1 MDYNIASLLCAGLM
15 LFLLIIGV
23 PIAYA
28 LGFSSIVVG
37 YFAFGSF
44 ALQKAGWTTFQLLY
58 NLTWT
63 PLPLFTLMSF
73 LIAETKMGE
82 HLFRTA
88 RNWMSRLPGGL
99 FVAGI
104 LGEAGMAAALGASG
118 PTIIAVGN
126 VAVPE
131 FKRYSYNKALGLGA
145 LTCGGVLGPLIPPS
159 ATMIIFA
166 ILANVPLG
174 RLFIAGVI
182 PGILLAVMLSL
193 VPVFLCAR
201 NPELGRAAGK
211 VSWGERFSSLR
222 LIWPIVLVMFGI
234 LGSIYFGVATPTEA
248 GGVGCFIV
256 LVVAVLFFDLRW
268 KGLYRA
274 IVQTAVLNSTI
285 MIILV
290 GSSFFTYVFGSSSVA
305 QKLSLLIASLN
316 MPPMAVIIAI
326 MVFLLFLGCFIDGI
340 TIMMLTVPIFI
351 PIITELGFDPL
362 WFGIL
367 FVINMEIALITPP
380 MGINFF
386 LVRNSFDISS
396 MELIRGVW
404 PFLIMLVLF
413 LAVTVAFPQLSLWL
427 PGLMIG
433 N

>member
-15 LFLLIIGV
+15 LFLLILGV

-73 LIAETKMGE
+73 LIAETRMGE

-104 LGEAGMAAALGASG
+104 IGEAGMAAALGASG

-131 FKRYSYNKALGLGA
+131 FKRYSYNKAIGLGA

-182 PGILLAVMLSL
+182 PGIILAIMLSL
-193 VPVFLCAR
+193 VPVFLCSR
-201 NPELGRAAGK
+201 NPDLGRAAGK

-234 LGSIYFGVATPTEA
+234 LGSIYFGIATPTEA

-256 LVVAVLFFDLRW
+256 LVVAVLFFNLRW

-274 IVQTAVLNSTI
+274 IVQTAVLNATI

-305 QKLSLLIASLN
+305 QGLSEIIASLN
-316 MPPMAVIIAI
+316 LPPMAVIVTI
-326 MVFLLFLGCFIDGI
+326 MIFLLFLGCFIDGI

-386 LVRNSFDISS
+386 LVRSNFDISS
-396 MELIRGVW
+396 MELIKGVW

-413 LAVTVAFPQLSLWL
+413 LAVTVVFPQLSLWL

>member
-1 MDYNIASLLCAGLM
+1 M
-15 LFLLIIGV
+15 LFLLLIGV

-28 LGFSSIVVG
+28 LGFSSILVG

-99 FVAGI
+99 FVAAI

-131 FKRYSYNKALGLGA
+131 FKRYSYNKAIGLGA

-174 RLFIAGVI
+174 RLFIAGVV
-182 PGILLAVMLSL
+182 PGILLALMLSL
-193 VPVFLCAR
+193 VPIFLCAR
-201 NPELGRAAGK
+201 NPELGSAAGK
-211 VSWGERFSSLR
+211 VSWRERISSLR

-234 LGSIYFGVATPTEA
+234 LGSIYFGIATPTEA

-256 LVVAVLFFDLRW
+256 LVVAVLFFDLRL

-274 IVQTAVLNSTI
+274 IVQTAILNSTI

-305 QKLSLLIASLN
+305 QKLSAVIASMNL
-316 MPPMAVIIAI
+316 PPVAVIVAI
-326 MVFLLFLGCFIDGI
+326 MVLLLFLGCIIDGI
-340 TIMMLTVPIFI
+340 TIMMLTVPIFV

-386 LVRNSFDISS
+386 LVRRNFNISS
-396 MELIRGVW
+396 MDLVKGVW

-413 LAVTVAFPQLSLWL
+413 LAITVAFPQLSLWL

-433 N
+433 K

>member
-1 MDYNIASLLCAGLM
+1 MDYNTASILCAGLM
-15 LFLLIIGV
+15 FFLLLLGV
-23 PIAYA
+23 PIAYS

-37 YFAFGSF
+37 YFAFGGF

-63 PLPLFTLMSF
+63 PLPLFTLMSY

-88 RNWMSRLPGGL
+88 RNWLSRLPGGL

-104 LGEAGMAAALGASG
+104 IGEAGMAAALGASG

-131 FKRYSYNKALGLGA
+131 FKRYSYSKPLGLGA

-174 RLFIAGVI
+174 RLFIAGVV
-182 PGILLAVMLSL
+182 PGIILAVMLSL
-193 VPVFLCAR
+193 VPVIMCAR

-211 VSWGERFSSLR
+211 VSWGERISSLK
-222 LIWPIVLVMFGI
+222 LIWPVVLVMFGI
-234 LGSIYFGVATPTEA
+234 LGSIYFGIATPTEA

-256 LVVAVLFFDLRW
+256 LVIAVLFFNLRL

-274 IVQTAVLNSTI
+274 MVKTAVLNSTI

-290 GSSFFTYVFGSSSVA
+290 GSSFFTYVFGSSSIA
-305 QKLSLLIASLN
+305 QKLSVLIASLN
-316 MPPMAVIIAI
+316 LPPLAVVVAI
-326 MVFLLFLGCFIDGI
+326 MIFLLFLGCFIDGI
-340 TIMMLTVPIFI
+340 TIMMLTIPIFI
-351 PIITELGFDPL
+351 PIIIDLGFDPL

-367 FVINMEIALITPP
+367 FVVNMEIALITPP

-386 LVRNSFDISS
+386 LVRNSFNISS
-396 MELIRGVW
+396 VELIRGVW
-404 PFLIMLVLF
+404 PFLIVLVLF
-413 LAVTVAFPQLSLWL
+413 LAITVAFPQLSLWL

-433 N
+433 K

>member
-1 MDYNIASLLCAGLM
+1 MDYHTASLLCAGLM
-15 LFLLIIGV
+15 LFLLLIGV

-28 LGFSSIVVG
+28 LGFSSVIIG
-37 YFAFGSF
+37 YMAFGSL

-73 LIAETKMGE
+73 IIAETAMGE
-82 HLFRTA
+82 HLFRAA
-88 RNWMSRLPGGL
+88 RNWLSRLPGGL
-99 FVAGI
+99 IVAGI
-104 LGEAGMAAALGASG
+104 MGEAGMAAALGASG

-126 VAVPE
+126 VAFPE
-131 FKRYSYNKALGLGA
+131 YERYSYDKALGLGA

-193 VPVFLCAR
+193 VPIIKCAR
-201 NPELGRAAGK
+201 NPELGRSAGM
-211 VSWGERFSSLR
+211 VSWSERFSSLR

-234 LGSIYFGVATPTEA
+234 LGSIYFGIATPTEA

-256 LVVAVLFFDLRW
+256 LVVAVLFFKLTL

-274 IVQTAVLNSTI
+274 MVQTAVLNATI
-285 MIILV
+285 LIILV
-290 GSSFFTYVFGSSSVA
+290 SASFFTYVFGSSAIA
-305 QKLSLLIASLN
+305 QKLSLLVVSMNL
-316 MPPMAVIIAI
+316 PPLAVIIAI
-326 MVFLLFLGCFIDGI
+326 MLFLLLLGCIIDGI
-340 TIMMLTVPIFI
+340 TIMMLTIPIFM
-351 PIITELGFDPL
+351 PIIKDLGFDPL

-367 FVINMEIALITPP
+367 FVVNMEIALITPP

-386 LVRNSFDISS
+386 LVRNSFNIES
-396 MELIRGVW
+396 MELLRGIW
-404 PFLIMLVLF
+404 PFLIVLVLF
-413 LAVTVAFPQLSLWL
+413 LAIMVAFPQLCLWL
-427 PGLMIG
+427 PGMMIG
-433 N
+433 R